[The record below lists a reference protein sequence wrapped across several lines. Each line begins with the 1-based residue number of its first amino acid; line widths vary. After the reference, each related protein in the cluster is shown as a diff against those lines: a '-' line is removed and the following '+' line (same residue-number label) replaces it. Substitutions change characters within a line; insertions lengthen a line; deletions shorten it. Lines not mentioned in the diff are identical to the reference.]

1 MISTLFRQTI
11 YNFVS
16 LIWNLDN
23 WYLLNLHVFS
33 PEAGMWGAKPG
44 LNLDFA
50 KILMKRLI
58 YGSIEMRES
67 HGKGL
72 DQLLLGRYVFP
83 FLDGK
88 FYQVLL

>member
-1 MISTLFRQTI
+1 
-11 YNFVS
+11 
-16 LIWNLDN
+16 
-23 WYLLNLHVFS
+23 
-33 PEAGMWGAKPG
+33 MWGAKPA

-50 KILMKRLI
+50 KILIKRLI
-58 YGSIEMRES
+58 HGSIEMRKS

-88 FYQVLL
+88 YYQSPFRILHTQKRFQPVSGLWNKEFL